1 MTNLLLGPVEIAGIT
16 LRPFTIRS
24 RLNCMA
30 LGLTLFTETETEGVA
45 LTQLQVE
52 EQVVAL
58 AWERSQPVTAVRK
71 AIDAGTAWDEI
82 HIFADTMPLTAL
94 PKLVSEINRVAA
106 EIKDKT
112 VQVVPRTDAEDKDAP
127 GN

>member
-1 MTNLLLGPVEIAGIT
+1 MTNLLLGPVEIDGIT
-16 LRPFTIRS
+16 LRPFTLRS

-30 LGLTLFTETETEGVA
+30 LGLTLFTETEGVA
-45 LTQLQVE
+45 LSPLQVE
-52 EQVVAL
+52 EQILAL
-58 AWERSQPVTAVRK
+58 AWERSQPVAAVRK

-82 HIFADTMPLTAL
+82 HMFADLMPLTAL

-106 EIKDKT
+106 EVREKT

>member
-1 MTNLLLGPVEIAGIT
+1 MTNLLLGPVEIDGIT
-16 LRPFTIRS
+16 LRPFTLRS

-30 LGLTLFTETETEGVA
+30 LGLTLFTDTEGVE
-45 LTQLQVE
+45 LSQLQVE

-82 HIFADTMPLTAL
+82 HMFADSMPLTAL

-106 EIKDKT
+106 EVREKT

>member
-1 MTNLLLGPVEIAGIT
+1 MTNLLLGPLEIDGIT
-16 LRPFTIRS
+16 LRPFTLRS

-30 LGLTLFTETETEGVA
+30 LGLTLFTDTEGVE
-45 LTQLQVE
+45 LSQLQVE

-82 HIFADTMPLTAL
+82 HMFADSMPLTAL

-106 EIKDKT
+106 EVREKT